1 MGKHARMFRNV
12 VSNLGNEIL
21 DNFDREVQRDFIET
35 KKIGQEE
42 INKFN
47 GEVKNLDAA
56 YDNFGQ
62 MKNYM
67 VNNPNLF
74 PLNVPGEDREMAV
87 DKTLSLLFREDM
99 DLFLGDNINVQEKIK
114 KRFLSPIVTKAEDPY
129 VPAATIYD
137 RNKKDI
143 RNKIGQISKI
153 KKTTDLLTTMG
164 EFNTKLDFVEED
176 YKTSIATSFISANAY
191 GIMGKQPNTQAGRE
205 LLQMDQM
212 SIIAN
217 NAQKITDPEA
227 KQNFITS
234 KLRENNI
241 NLEKLFLLQN
251 PLTAEVLVKS
261 FANEFKSLSD
271 DLEAKRVMLSKAQMD
286 PNATP
291 AIKRKYEDDVEKA
304 QEKLFSAA
312 NKYSENIVKKY
323 LGRFDFGQ
331 VVEPKKPPK
340 PSAKTSQEIEQKM
353 ETKMPTEDQFMY
365 NGKIYDIPPRFK
377 GQKLTVTLKKALAA
391 QQDNQQIEDATP

>member
-1 MGKHARMFRNV
+1 MGAHGRIFRNV
-12 VSNLGNEIL
+12 ASNLGNEIL
-21 DNFDREVQRDFIET
+21 DNFEAEVQRDYINT
-35 KKIGQEE
+35 KKIGQDE

-74 PLNVPGEDREMAV
+74 PLNVPGADREMAV

-114 KRFLSPIVTKAEDPY
+114 KRFLNPIVTKAEDPY

-164 EFNTKLDFVEED
+164 EFNTKVDFAEED
-176 YKTSIATSFISANAY
+176 YKTSIATSFMTANAY
-191 GIMGKQPNTQAGRE
+191 GIMGKQPTSQVGKD
-205 LLQMDQM
+205 LLQIDQM

-217 NAQKITDPEA
+217 NAKKITDRDA
-227 KQNFITS
+227 KQNFITT

-241 NLEKLFLLQN
+241 NLEKLYMLEN
-251 PLTAEVLVKS
+251 PLTSKVLVAA
-261 FANEFKSLSD
+261 FQNEFSSLST
-271 DLEAKRVMLSKAQMD
+271 DLEE
-286 PNATP
+286 
-291 AIKRKYEDDVEKA
+291 KRKLLSVAIRENQPAQVIENFRTEVANAQKA
-304 QEKLFSAA
+304 LITATNQ
-312 NKYSENIVKKY
+312 YSSNIAQNY
-323 LGRFDFGQ
+323 LGKFDFGQ
-331 VVEPKKPPK
+331 VVEPKKSPK
-340 PSAKTSQEIEQKM
+340 PSAETSKEIEQKM

-377 GQKLTVTLKKALAA
+377 GQKLTLTLKKALAA
-391 QQDNQQIEDATP
+391 QQDNQAEDATP

>member
-1 MGKHARMFRNV
+1 MGAHGRIFRNV
-12 VSNLGNEIL
+12 ASNLGNEIL
-21 DNFDREVQRDFIET
+21 DNFEAEVQRDYINT
-35 KKIGQEE
+35 KKIGQDE

-74 PLNVPGEDREMAV
+74 PLSVPGADREMAV

-114 KRFLSPIVTKAEDPY
+114 KRFLNPIVTKAEDPY

-164 EFNTKLDFVEED
+164 EFNTKVDFAEED
-176 YKTSIATSFISANAY
+176 YKTSIATSFMTANAY
-191 GIMGKQPNTQAGRE
+191 GIMGKQPTSQVGKD
-205 LLQMDQM
+205 LLQIDQM

-217 NAQKITDPEA
+217 NAKRITDRDA
-227 KQNFITS
+227 KQNFITT

-241 NLEKLFLLQN
+241 NLEKLYMLEN
-251 PLTAEVLVKS
+251 PLTSKVLVAA
-261 FANEFKSLSD
+261 FQNEFSSLST
-271 DLEAKRVMLSKAQMD
+271 DLEE
-286 PNATP
+286 
-291 AIKRKYEDDVEKA
+291 KRKLLSVAIRENQPAQVIENFRTEVANAQKA
-304 QEKLFSAA
+304 LITATNQ
-312 NKYSENIVKKY
+312 YSSNIAQNY
-323 LGRFDFGQ
+323 LGKFDFGQ
-331 VVEPKKPPK
+331 VVEPKKSPK
-340 PSAKTSQEIEQKM
+340 PSAETSKEIEQKM

-377 GQKLTVTLKKALAA
+377 GQKLTLTLKKALAA
-391 QQDNQQIEDATP
+391 QQDNQAEDATP

>member
-1 MGKHARMFRNV
+1 MGAHGRIFRNV
-12 VSNLGNEIL
+12 ASNLGNEIL
-21 DNFDREVQRDFIET
+21 DNFEAEVQRDYINT
-35 KKIGQEE
+35 KKIGQDE

-74 PLNVPGEDREMAV
+74 PLNVPGADREMAV

-114 KRFLSPIVTKAEDPY
+114 KRFLNPIVTKAEDPY

-164 EFNTKLDFVEED
+164 EFNTKVDFAEED
-176 YKTSIATSFISANAY
+176 YKTSIATSFMTANAY
-191 GIMGKQPNTQAGRE
+191 GIMGKQPTSQVGKD
-205 LLQMDQM
+205 LLQIDQM

-217 NAQKITDPEA
+217 NAKRITDRDA
-227 KQNFITS
+227 KQNFITT

-241 NLEKLFLLQN
+241 NLEKLYMLEN
-251 PLTAEVLVKS
+251 PLTSKVLVAA
-261 FANEFKSLSD
+261 FQNEFSSLST
-271 DLEAKRVMLSKAQMD
+271 DLEE
-286 PNATP
+286 
-291 AIKRKYEDDVEKA
+291 KRKLLSVAIRENQPAQVIENFRTEVANAQKA
-304 QEKLFSAA
+304 LITATNQ
-312 NKYSENIVKKY
+312 YSSNIAQNY
-323 LGRFDFGQ
+323 LGKFDFGQ
-331 VVEPKKPPK
+331 VVEPKKSPK
-340 PSAKTSQEIEQKM
+340 PSAETSKEIEQKM

-377 GQKLTVTLKKALAA
+377 GQKLTLTLKKALAA
-391 QQDNQQIEDATP
+391 QQDNQAEDATP

>member
-1 MGKHARMFRNV
+1 MGVHGRLFRNV
-12 VSNLGNEIL
+12 ASNLGNEIL
-21 DNFDREVQRDFIET
+21 DNFEAEVQRDYINT
-35 KKIGQEE
+35 KKIGQDE

-74 PLNVPGEDREMAV
+74 PLNVPGADREMAV

-114 KRFLSPIVTKAEDPY
+114 KRFLNPIVTKAEDPY

-164 EFNTKLDFVEED
+164 EFNTKVDFAEED
-176 YKTSIATSFISANAY
+176 YKTSIATSFMTANAY
-191 GIMGKQPNTQAGRE
+191 GIMGKQPTSQVGKD
-205 LLQMDQM
+205 LLQIDQM

-217 NAQKITDPEA
+217 NAKRITDRDA
-227 KQNFITS
+227 KQNFITT

-241 NLEKLFLLQN
+241 NLEKLYMLEN
-251 PLTAEVLVKS
+251 PLTSKVLVAA
-261 FANEFKSLSD
+261 FQNEFSSLST
-271 DLEAKRVMLSKAQMD
+271 DLEE
-286 PNATP
+286 
-291 AIKRKYEDDVEKA
+291 KRKLLSVAIRENQPAQVIENFRTEVANAQKA
-304 QEKLFSAA
+304 LITATNQ
-312 NKYSENIVKKY
+312 YSSNIAQNY
-323 LGRFDFGQ
+323 LGKFDFGQ
-331 VVEPKKPPK
+331 VVEPKKSPK
-340 PSAKTSQEIEQKM
+340 PSAETSKEIEQKM

-377 GQKLTVTLKKALAA
+377 GQKLTLTLKKALAA
-391 QQDNQQIEDATP
+391 QQDNQAEDATP

>member
-1 MGKHARMFRNV
+1 MGKHATMFRNV
-12 VSNLGNEIL
+12 ASNLGNEIL
-21 DNFDREVQRDFIET
+21 DNFEAETQRDYIET
-35 KKIGQEE
+35 KKIGQQE

-56 YDNFGQ
+56 YENFGQ

-67 VNNPNLF
+67 INNPNLF
-74 PLNVPGEDREMAV
+74 PLNVPGEDRGMAV
-87 DKTLSLLFREDM
+87 DKTLSLLFNEDI
-99 DLFLGDNINVQEKIK
+99 DLFLGKNIDVQEKLK

-129 VPAATIYD
+129 VPAATIYE

-164 EFNTKLDFVEED
+164 EFNTKVDFAEED
-176 YKTSIATSFISANAY
+176 YKTSIATSFLTANAY
-191 GIMGKQPNTQAGRE
+191 GIMGKQPNTAVGKD
-205 LLQMDQM
+205 LLQIDQM

-217 NAQKITDPEA
+217 NAKRITDAEA
-227 KQNFITS
+227 KQTFITN

-241 NLEKLFLLQN
+241 NLEKLYLLQS
-251 PLTAEVLVKS
+251 PLTAKVLIEA
-261 FANEFKSLSD
+261 FQNEFSSLSSNVE
-271 DLEAKRVMLSKAQMD
+271 EARKLYQVAIQSNKPNEARVYQVQLKEAQD
-286 PNATP
+286 KLITAT
-291 AIKRKYEDDVEKA
+291 
-304 QEKLFSAA
+304 
-312 NKYSENIVKKY
+312 NKYSENIAKNY
-323 LGRFDFGQ
+323 LSRFDFGQ

-340 PSAKTSQEIEQKM
+340 PSAETSKEIEQKM

>member
-21 DNFDREVQRDFIET
+21 DNFDREVQRDYIET
-35 KKIGQEE
+35 KKIGQQE

-56 YDNFGQ
+56 YENFGQ

-67 VNNPNLF
+67 INNPNLF

-87 DKTLSLLFREDM
+87 DKTLSLLFNEDM
-99 DLFLGDNINVQEKIK
+99 DLFLGNNIDVQEKLK

-129 VPAATIYD
+129 VPAATIYA

-164 EFNTKLDFVEED
+164 EFNTKVDFAEED
-176 YKTSIATSFISANAY
+176 YKTSIATSFLTANAY
-191 GIMGKQPNTQAGRE
+191 GIMGKQPNTAVGRD
-205 LLQMDQM
+205 LLQIDQM

-217 NAQKITDPEA
+217 NAKRITDAEA
-227 KQNFITS
+227 KQTFITS

-241 NLEKLFLLQN
+241 NLEKLYLLQS
-251 PLTAEVLVKS
+251 PLTAKVLVEA
-261 FANEFKSLSD
+261 FQNEFSSLSNNVE
-271 DLEAKRVMLSKAQMD
+271 EARKLYQIAVQSNKPNEARVYQVQLKQAQDELITATNRYSKNIANNYLS
-286 PNATP
+286 
-291 AIKRKYEDDVEKA
+291 
-304 QEKLFSAA
+304 
-312 NKYSENIVKKY
+312 
-323 LGRFDFGQ
+323 RFDFGQ

-340 PSAKTSQEIEQKM
+340 PSAETSKEIEQKM

-391 QQDNQQIEDATP
+391 QQDNQQIQDATP

>member
-1 MGKHARMFRNV
+1 MGAHGRIFRNV
-12 VSNLGNEIL
+12 ASNLGNEIL
-21 DNFDREVQRDFIET
+21 DNFEAEVQRDYINT
-35 KKIGQEE
+35 KKIGQDE

-74 PLNVPGEDREMAV
+74 PLNVPGADREMAV
-87 DKTLSLLFREDM
+87 DKTLSLLFNEDM

-114 KRFLSPIVTKAEDPY
+114 KRFLNPIVTKAEDPY

-164 EFNTKLDFVEED
+164 EFNTKVDFAEED
-176 YKTSIATSFISANAY
+176 YKTSIATSFMTANAY
-191 GIMGKQPNTQAGRE
+191 GIMGKQPTSQVGKD
-205 LLQMDQM
+205 LLQIDQM

-217 NAQKITDPEA
+217 NAKRITDRDA
-227 KQNFITS
+227 KQNFITT

-241 NLEKLFLLQN
+241 NLEKLYMLEN
-251 PLTAEVLVKS
+251 PLTSKVLVAA
-261 FANEFKSLSD
+261 FQNEFSSLST
-271 DLEAKRVMLSKAQMD
+271 DLEE
-286 PNATP
+286 
-291 AIKRKYEDDVEKA
+291 KRKLLSVAIRENQPAQVIENFRTEVANAQKA
-304 QEKLFSAA
+304 LITATNQ
-312 NKYSENIVKKY
+312 YSSNIAQNY
-323 LGRFDFGQ
+323 LGKFDFGQ
-331 VVEPKKPPK
+331 VVEPKKSPK
-340 PSAKTSQEIEQKM
+340 PSAETSKEIEQKM

-377 GQKLTVTLKKALAA
+377 GQKLTLTLKKALAA
-391 QQDNQQIEDATP
+391 QQDNQAEDATP

>member
-1 MGKHARMFRNV
+1 MGAHGRIFRNV
-12 VSNLGNEIL
+12 ASNLGNEIL
-21 DNFDREVQRDFIET
+21 DNFEAEVQRDYINT
-35 KKIGQEE
+35 KKIGQDE

-74 PLNVPGEDREMAV
+74 PLNVPGADREMAV

-114 KRFLSPIVTKAEDPY
+114 KRFLNPIVTKAEDPY

-164 EFNTKLDFVEED
+164 EFNTKVDFAEED
-176 YKTSIATSFISANAY
+176 YKTSIATSFMTANAY
-191 GIMGKQPNTQAGRE
+191 GIMGKQPTSQVGKD
-205 LLQMDQM
+205 LLQIDQM

-217 NAQKITDPEA
+217 NAKRITDRDA
-227 KQNFITS
+227 KQNFITT

-241 NLEKLFLLQN
+241 NLEKLYMLEN
-251 PLTAEVLVKS
+251 PLTSKVLVAA
-261 FANEFKSLSD
+261 FQNEFSSLST
-271 DLEAKRVMLSKAQMD
+271 DLEE
-286 PNATP
+286 
-291 AIKRKYEDDVEKA
+291 KRKLLSVAIRENQPAQVIENFRTEVANAQKA
-304 QEKLFSAA
+304 LITATNQ
-312 NKYSENIVKKY
+312 YSSNIAQNY
-323 LGRFDFGQ
+323 LGKFDFGQ
-331 VVEPKKPPK
+331 VVEPKKSPK
-340 PSAKTSQEIEQKM
+340 PSAETSKEIEQKM

-377 GQKLTVTLKKALAA
+377 GQKLTLTLKKALAA
-391 QQDNQQIEDATP
+391 QQDNQTEDATP

>member
-1 MGKHARMFRNV
+1 MGAHGRIFRNV
-12 VSNLGNEIL
+12 ASNLGNEIL
-21 DNFDREVQRDFIET
+21 DNFEAEVQRDYINT
-35 KKIGQEE
+35 KKIGQDE

-74 PLNVPGEDREMAV
+74 PLNVPGADREMAV

-114 KRFLSPIVTKAEDPY
+114 KRFLNPIVTKAEDPY

-164 EFNTKLDFVEED
+164 EFNTKVDFAEED
-176 YKTSIATSFISANAY
+176 YKTSIATSFMTANAY
-191 GIMGKQPNTQAGRE
+191 GIMGKQPTSQVGKD
-205 LLQMDQM
+205 LLQIDQM

-217 NAQKITDPEA
+217 NAKRITDRDA
-227 KQNFITS
+227 KQNFITT

-241 NLEKLFLLQN
+241 NLERLYTLEN
-251 PLTAEVLVKS
+251 PLSAKVLIEA
-261 FANEFKSLSD
+261 FQNEFSSLST
-271 DLEAKRVMLSKAQMD
+271 DLEE
-286 PNATP
+286 
-291 AIKRKYEDDVEKA
+291 KRKLLSIAIRENQPAQVIENFRTEVANAQKA
-304 QEKLFSAA
+304 LITATNQ
-312 NKYSENIVKKY
+312 YSSNIAQNY
-323 LGRFDFGQ
+323 LGKFDFGQ
-331 VVEPKKPPK
+331 VVEPKKSPK
-340 PSAKTSQEIEQKM
+340 PSAETSKEIEQKM

-377 GQKLTVTLKKALAA
+377 GQKLTLTLKKALAA
-391 QQDNQQIEDATP
+391 QQDNQAEDATP

>member
-21 DNFDREVQRDFIET
+21 DNFDREVQRDFLET
-35 KKIGQEE
+35 KKLAAQET
-42 INKFN
+42 KVFN
-47 GEVKNLDAA
+47 GQLNNLDAA

-67 VNNPNLF
+67 INNPNFF

-87 DKTLSLLFREDM
+87 DKTLSLLFNEDM
-99 DLFLGDNINVQEKIK
+99 DLFLGDNINVQEKLK
-114 KRFLSPIVTKAEDPY
+114 KRFLSPIVTKADDPY
-129 VPAATIYD
+129 IPAATFYD
-137 RNKKDI
+137 TKKKDI

-164 EFNTKLDFVEED
+164 EFNNKLDFAEED
-176 YKTSIATSFISANAY
+176 YKTSIATSFITANAY
-191 GIMGKQPNTQAGRE
+191 GILGKQPTSQAGKD
-205 LLQMDQM
+205 LLQIDQM

-217 NAQKITDPEA
+217 NAKKITDRDA
-227 KQNFITS
+227 KQNFITT

-241 NLEKLFLLQN
+241 NLERLYTLEN
-251 PLTAEVLVKS
+251 PLSAKVLIEA
-261 FANEFKSLSD
+261 FQNEFSTLST
-271 DLEAKRVMLSKAQMD
+271 DLEE
-286 PNATP
+286 
-291 AIKRKYEDDVEKA
+291 KRKLLSIAIRDNQPAQVVENYRTEVANAQKA
-304 QEKLFSAA
+304 LITATNQ
-312 NKYSENIVKKY
+312 YSSNIAQNY
-323 LGRFDFGQ
+323 LGKFDFGQ

-340 PSAKTSQEIEQKM
+340 PSAETSKEIEQKM

-391 QQDNQQIEDATP
+391 QQDNQQIQDANP